1 MAKLFDIIEGK
12 VVLNAD
18 ELSIPVFKKIY
29 ESDKSKGKKDSFDK
43 ISYIIFMYK
52 WDSPYMSYID
62 EEVRDKIVKRD
73 VFGKEDYKLDDQII
87 QAIQRYRDFQHT
99 FSLQFLEQNVEGA
112 KKLMNFYKRIDW
124 DEIDKSGKPIYSS
137 RDLAANLEKAGGIL
151 KSLESLK
158 EQVRR
163 EELETSRVKGGNV
176 VDLYEDLTSFKNIIE
191 K

>member
-1 MAKLFDIIEGK
+1 
-12 VVLNAD
+12 
-18 ELSIPVFKKIY
+18 
-29 ESDKSKGKKDSFDK
+29 
-43 ISYIIFMYK
+43 MYK

-62 EEVRDKIVKRD
+62 EEVRDRIIKKD

-124 DEIDKSGKPIYSS
+124 DETDKSGKPIYSS

-163 EELETSRVKGGNV
+163 EELETSRVKGGNI

>member
-12 VVLNAD
+12 VVINAD

-62 EEVRDKIVKRD
+62 EEVRDRIVKKD
-73 VFGKEDYKLDDQII
+73 VFGKEDYKLDDLII
-87 QAIQRYRDFQHT
+87 QAVQRYRDFQHT

-124 DEIDKSGKPIYSS
+124 DEVDKSGKPIYSS

-163 EELETSRVKGGNV
+163 EELEISRVKGGNV

-191 K
+191 N

>member
-12 VVLNAD
+12 VVINAD

-29 ESDKSKGKKDSFDK
+29 ESDKSKSKKESFDK

-62 EEVRDKIVKRD
+62 EEVRDRIVKKD
-73 VFGKEDYKLDDQII
+73 VFGKEDYKLDDLII
-87 QAIQRYRDFQHT
+87 QAVQRYRDFQHT

-124 DEIDKSGKPIYSS
+124 DEVDKSGKPIYSS

-163 EELETSRVKGGNV
+163 EELEISRVKGGNV

-191 K
+191 N